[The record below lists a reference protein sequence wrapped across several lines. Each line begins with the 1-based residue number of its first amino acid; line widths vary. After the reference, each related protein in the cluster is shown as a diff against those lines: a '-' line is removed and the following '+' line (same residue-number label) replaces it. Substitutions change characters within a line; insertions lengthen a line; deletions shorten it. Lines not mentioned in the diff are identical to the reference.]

1 MQATQTRS
9 QGRAYGQRAITT
21 VAVLVAAVLIT
32 LSALYFTAGRTASSA
47 HTAPSRVQA
56 VSGGAVGA
64 SSLRPDT
71 RDASAQGQ
79 PQGASAGLRHNGP
92 LP

>member
-9 QGRAYGQRAITT
+9 QGRAFGQRAAIA
-21 VAVLVAAVLIT
+21 VAFLVAAVLIT
-32 LSALYFTAGRTASSA
+32 LSTLYFATGRTASSA

-56 VSGGAVGA
+56 VSGQTAGHSGMSIDA
-64 SSLRPDT
+64 
-71 RDASAQGQ
+71 RDASSSQDA
-79 PQGASAGLRHNGP
+79 GASALPHNGP